1 MDMIQ
6 YNNIKKLEEEKVKG
20 IESRGII
27 FLEEQKGEDENI
39 NKLYFF
45 LLQEEVN

>member
-6 YNNIKKLEEEKVKG
+6 YNNIKKLEEEKAKG

-27 FLEEQKGEDENI
+27 LLEEQKGEDENI
-39 NKLYFF
+39 NKLHPPSP
-45 LLQEEVN
+45 QEEVN